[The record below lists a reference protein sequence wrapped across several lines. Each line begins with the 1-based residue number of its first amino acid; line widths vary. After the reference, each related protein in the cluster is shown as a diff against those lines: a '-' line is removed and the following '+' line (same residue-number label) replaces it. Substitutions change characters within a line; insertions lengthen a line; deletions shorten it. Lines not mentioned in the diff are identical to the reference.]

1 MHIELSEDRERF
13 IESEI
18 AKGTFR
24 SPEEVVDRALEL
36 LKQCLDIEDETERRI
51 ALAGVRNVNE
61 LLERMADEVDADIED
76 LINSGHQI
84 PQGEPSRD

>member
-18 AKGTFR
+18 AKGTFQ

-36 LKQCLDIEDETERRI
+36 LKQCLDIKDETERRI
-51 ALAGVRNVNE
+51 ALAGVRNVDE
-61 LLERMADEVDADIED
+61 LLQRMEDEVDADIED
-76 LINSGHQI
+76 LISSGHQI